1 MVMALQADDG
11 LHYFGVQG
19 IYGWEDPPI
28 LDAPYDEVT
37 KGDRTF
43 RVYAEGDRIGLVS
56 WTDDGNLYWVTNSL
70 LQTLTNDQMMGIAE
84 STKAF
89 TPDKKK

>member
-1 MVMALQADDG
+1 M
-11 LHYFGVQG
+11 
-19 IYGWEDPPI
+19 
-28 LDAPYDEVT
+28 T